1 METPLVRAEHMEAV
15 VAGNAEIAALVRL
28 LATSERIVALTGAGI
43 STESG
48 IPDFRSPGGIWS
60 RMKPITFQAFVASE
74 EARLEDWRRRFKM
87 NAEFA
92 RAKPN
97 AGHRLLARLADEG
110 KLLAVVTQNIDGLHQ
125 RAGLAA
131 DLLIEIH
138 GNATHGRCLSC
149 GETMA
154 LAEVR
159 RRIDATDA
167 APRCRCGGLVK
178 AAVISF
184 GERMPEESMR
194 RATEHAM
201 NADLFL
207 VMGSSLQVQ
216 PAASLPLLARRAGA
230 HLVILNREPT
240 PLDGEADLVIRA
252 SIGEAVQ
259 ATYPQLVN

>member
-1 METPLVRAEHMEAV
+1 METPFVRDEHMEAGD
-15 VAGNAEIAALVRL
+15 AGNAEIAALVRL
-28 LATSERIVALTGAGI
+28 LSTSQRIVALTGAGI

-92 RAKPN
+92 RAEPN
-97 AGHRLLARLADEG
+97 AGHRLLARLGADG
-110 KLLAVVTQNIDGLHQ
+110 KLLAVITQNIDGLHQ
-125 RAGLAA
+125 RAGLPA
-131 DLLIEIH
+131 DLTIEIH

-149 GETMA
+149 GESMA

-159 RRIDATDA
+159 RLIDATEA

-184 GERMPEESMR
+184 GERMPEEAMR
-194 RATEHAM
+194 RAAEHATA
-201 NADLFL
+201 ADLFL

-230 HLVILNREPT
+230 CLVILNREPT
-240 PLDGEADLVIRA
+240 PLDREADLVIRA
-252 SIGEAVQ
+252 SIGEAAQ